1 MTVSA
6 KLASL
11 LPSLPPSSVFSDLSF
26 SSWQDVQVHVV
37 LHQSPAKVH
46 KVLEVQTLHRPYP
59 PIFPMQCLSLL
70 FVPAFEIL
78 KRHRWE
84 NSEDIPEQHNYHI
97 HLKLPKN
104 QDFISSRACG
114 IQLAISPAS
123 SCSCLAKASN
133 LKRNRFC
140 NVNEQFCIRCGIFYE
155 YCVNALLLLLATK
168 PKQVPNKTG
177 KHQATRKPKMMSSS
191 SERNT
196 RF

>member
-1 MTVSA
+1 MPVTA
-6 KLASL
+6 FLY
-11 LPSLPPSSVFSDLSF
+11 
-26 SSWQDVQVHVV
+26 
-37 LHQSPAKVH
+37 LHSKYWRDTAGK
-46 KVLEVQTLHRPYP
+46 TLKT
-59 PIFPMQCLSLL
+59 FPNNTTITFIWNCQ
-70 FVPAFEIL
+70 
-78 KRHRWE
+78 
-84 NSEDIPEQHNYHI
+84 
-97 HLKLPKN
+97 KN

-196 RF
+196 RFWKEEHSLAYFSVPESVVKWS